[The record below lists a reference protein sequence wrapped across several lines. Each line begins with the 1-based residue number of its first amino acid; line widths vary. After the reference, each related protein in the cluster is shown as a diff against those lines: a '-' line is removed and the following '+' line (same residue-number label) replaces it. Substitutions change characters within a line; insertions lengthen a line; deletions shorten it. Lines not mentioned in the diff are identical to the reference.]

1 MLKKKSK
8 IIIISVIII
17 YILFSVF
24 SYSFAA
30 DNPLQ
35 KEIYGGIDDNPLA
48 GGTSIVLGYIRYI
61 GIAVCVGMVIYKG
74 IQYVTVS
81 PEGKADI
88 KKDII
93 MIVVG
98 MIILLAGLKIIDIV
112 YDAVKNAGW

>member
-24 SYSFAA
+24 SCTFA
-30 DNPLQ
+30 DLRG
-35 KEIYGGIDDNPLA
+35 EIYGGINDNPLKD
-48 GGTSIVLGYIRYI
+48 GTKVILGYIRYI
-61 GIAVCVGMVIYKG
+61 GIAICVGMIIYKG

-88 KKDII
+88 KKDMI
-93 MIVVG
+93 MIVIG
-98 MIILLAGLKIIDIV
+98 MLILLAGLIIIDIV
-112 YDAVKNAGW
+112 YDAVKSAGW

>member
-8 IIIISVIII
+8 KIIITAIII
-17 YILFSVF
+17 YILFSVI
-24 SYSFAA
+24 SCTFAA
-30 DNPLQ
+30 DLRG
-35 KEIYGGIDDNPLA
+35 EIYGGINDNPIA
-48 GGTSIVLGYIRYI
+48 GGTSVIISYIRYI
-61 GIAVCVGMVIYKG
+61 GIAICVGMIIYKG

-88 KKDII
+88 KKDMI

-98 MIILLAGLKIIDIV
+98 MIILLAGLMIIDII